1 MPLVDALGESSVE
14 RIRHQGVKLL
24 LGNLSEPSLLA
35 AEFPLLPP
43 QLSLLP
49 TQFTLPSA
57 ELALLNCKLGCL
69 SRRRVRLQG
78 TEPALFRAQF
88 TLPCA

>member
-1 MPLVDALGESSVE
+1 LGKSSAK

-24 LGNLSEPSLLA
+24 LGYPSEASLLA

-57 ELALLNCKLGCL
+57 EFPLLNCKLGCL
-69 SRRRVRLQG
+69 SRSRVRLPG

-88 TLPCA
+88 TLPRA